1 MEVGRVGSTRISK
14 TEERRTLSGRKGFAQ
29 SFKQEREKKS
39 QEQLK
44 QMCDDI
50 KKKGNRLVLTKTYAD
65 VRIYKKMIK
74 EYLESVLQYMY
85 DTHKDISFW
94 QTQYFITVDTVD
106 EKLEALT
113 QQLLG
118 EEKENINVAATVDEI
133 EGLIVDIYK

>member
-85 DTHKDISFW
+85 DTFYFFLHDIFLFS
-94 QTQYFITVDTVD
+94 
-106 EKLEALT
+106 
-113 QQLLG
+113 
-118 EEKENINVAATVDEI
+118 
-133 EGLIVDIYK
+133 